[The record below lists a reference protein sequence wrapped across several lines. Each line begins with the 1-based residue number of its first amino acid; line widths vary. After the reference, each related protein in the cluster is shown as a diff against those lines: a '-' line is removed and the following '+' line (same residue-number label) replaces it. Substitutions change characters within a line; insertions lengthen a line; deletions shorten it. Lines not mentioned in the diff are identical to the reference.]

1 MGAGPGAAGARGEAE
16 AAARPAARPEAGAAA
31 AGGRSRRGAAEVL
44 AAVDAVGVAA
54 DGLEYA
60 QAEAMAEVIADEEAP
75 VAEQEGG
82 PVVEN
87 VDD

>member
-1 MGAGPGAAGARGEAE
+1 M
-16 AAARPAARPEAGAAA
+16 
-31 AGGRSRRGAAEVL
+31 
-44 AAVDAVGVAA
+44 GVAA